1 MPGLRSSEGGLIR
14 ATTPGGL
21 AERVGLRPGDRL
33 MAVDGHPLRDVIDF
47 QFHAVEDSFRLI
59 IKRDGEIIEI
69 AVAKRPLEELGVE
82 FAEAVF
88 DGVRTCNNNCLFCFL
103 KGLPPGLRP
112 SLYLKDDDYRLSFC
126 HGNFVTLS
134 NLTAKDWQR
143 LAEQRLSPLNVSV
156 HTTDPDLR
164 RRLLDNPRAPSILDQ
179 LQRLAAL
186 QIRVNVQV
194 VLCPGLNDGDHL
206 TRTVHELAE
215 LYPAVQSIGIVP
227 VGVTQYAEETLA
239 TAAKQHLSACTPAYA
254 RQLIRAVRPW
264 QRAFR
269 HRWGVDLVYPADEYY
284 LVAGERLPAAAH
296 YDGYPQYE
304 NGIGMSRSLI
314 DDWRKTRRRLHSRGK
329 AGFPAMRV
337 TLVSGTLIAPT
348 LQGMARE
355 LAAPTGIDVAVVPV
369 ESHFWGPRVTVS
381 GLLTAGDIAA
391 ALREAPRAD
400 LIALPRTSLDYAGQR
415 FLDDGTPAEI
425 EEATKTP
432 ILFAHNLSEVLRHL
446 SSPLK

>member
-1 MPGLRSSEGGLIR
+1 MADLPSSEGGLIR

-33 MAVDGHPLRDVIDF
+33 LAVDGRPLRDVIDF
-47 QFHAVEDSFRLI
+47 QFHAVEESFRLTI
-59 IKRDGEIIEI
+59 SRDGEVIEI
-69 AVAKRPLEELGVE
+69 AVAKRPREELGVE

-88 DGVRTCNNNCLFCFL
+88 DGVRTCNNDCLFCFL

-134 NLTAKDWQR
+134 NLTARDWQR

-156 HTTDPDLR
+156 HATDPDVR
-164 RRLLDNPRAPSILDQ
+164 RRLLDNPRAPAILDQ
-179 LQRLAAL
+179 LRRLAAL
-186 QIRVNVQV
+186 QIRVNAQV

-206 TRTVHELAE
+206 VRTVHELAE
-215 LYPAVQSIGIVP
+215 LYPTVQSIGIVP
-227 VGVTQYAEETLA
+227 AGVTRHAEETLTA
-239 TAAKQHLSACTPAYA
+239 TVRQHLPACTPAYA

-269 HRWGVDLVYPADEYY
+269 RRWGVDLVYPADEYY
-284 LVAGERLPAAAH
+284 LLAGGRLPAAAH

-314 DDWRKTRRRLHSRGK
+314 DDWRKTRRRLRSQGR
-329 AGFPAMRV
+329 ADYRTQRV
-337 TLVSGTLIAPT
+337 ALLSGTLIAPI

-355 LAAPTGIDVAVVPV
+355 LAALTGIDVAVVPV
-369 ESHFWGPRVTVS
+369 ESRFWGPRVTVS
-381 GLLTAGDIAA
+381 GLLTAGDIVA
-391 ALREAPRAD
+391 ALREAPPAD
-400 LIALPRTSLDYAGQR
+400 LIALPRASLDYAGLR
-415 FLDDGTPAEI
+415 FLDDGTPAEV
-425 EEATKTP
+425 EAAAGTP